1 MSDMENIEIRP
12 FETIEDFQACVE
24 FQGDTWGGNFTE
36 RVPVAILKVSQR
48 LDGIAAGAYSHTGQL
63 LGFVFGMTGV
73 QKGEVVHWSDMLAVR
88 PELRNSGL
96 GVKLK
101 AYQRTTLLDRG
112 INKMHWTSDPLD
124 SKNPYVNLIKLG
136 ATSQEYIRDI
146 YGQTDSPLHS
156 GIGTDRLVATWIMD
170 SDRTL
175 NRMQGKLTGSPQ
187 DLDDNPP
194 SVFEVQT
201 NANLV
206 RPMQPNLDLTEP
218 SLLVPIPTSIQ
229 RLKKE
234 SLELAIKWR
243 IAVRN
248 ALTFYINNGYEVRE
262 LVRRSE
268 YSEYLLVDSRN

>member
-112 INKMHWTSDPLD
+112 INKMHWTFDPLE
-124 SKNPYVNLIKLG
+124 SKNAYVNLIKLG

-187 DLDDNPP
+187 DLDDKPP

>member
-1 MSDMENIEIRP
+1 MENIEIRP

-24 FQGDTWGGNFTE
+24 FQGDTWGGHFTE

-112 INKMHWTSDPLD
+112 INKMHWTFDPLE
-124 SKNPYVNLIKLG
+124 SKNAYVNLIKLG

-187 DLDDNPP
+187 DLDDKPP

>member
-1 MSDMENIEIRP
+1 
-12 FETIEDFQACVE
+12 
-24 FQGDTWGGNFTE
+24 
-36 RVPVAILKVSQR
+36 
-48 LDGIAAGAYSHTGQL
+48 
-63 LGFVFGMTGV
+63 
-73 QKGEVVHWSDMLAVR
+73 MLAVR

-112 INKMHWTSDPLD
+112 INKMHWTFDPLE
-124 SKNPYVNLIKLG
+124 SKNAYVNLIKLG

-187 DLDDNPP
+187 DLDDKPP

>member
-24 FQGDTWGGNFTE
+24 FQGDTWGGHFTE

-112 INKMHWTSDPLD
+112 INKMHWTFDPLE
-124 SKNPYVNLIKLG
+124 SKNAYVNLIKLG

-187 DLDDNPP
+187 DLDDKPP

>member
-24 FQGDTWGGNFTE
+24 FQGDTWGGHFTE
-36 RVPVAILKVSQR
+36 RVPIAILKVSQR

-112 INKMHWTSDPLD
+112 INKMHWTFDPLE
-124 SKNPYVNLIKLG
+124 SKNAYVNLIKLG

-187 DLDDNPP
+187 DLDDKPP

>member
-24 FQGDTWGGNFTE
+24 FQGDTWGGHFTE

-48 LDGIAAGAYSHTGQL
+48 LDGVAAGAYSHTGQL

-112 INKMHWTSDPLD
+112 INKMHWTFDPLE
-124 SKNPYVNLIKLG
+124 SKNAYVNLIKLG

-187 DLDDNPP
+187 DLDDKPP

-234 SLELAIKWR
+234 SLELAIQWR